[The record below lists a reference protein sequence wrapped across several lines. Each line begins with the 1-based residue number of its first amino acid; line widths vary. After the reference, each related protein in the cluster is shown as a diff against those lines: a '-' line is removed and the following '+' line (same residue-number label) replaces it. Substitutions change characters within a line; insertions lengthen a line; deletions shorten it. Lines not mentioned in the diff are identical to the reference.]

1 MTRVTVDAEMR
12 KKLMDCSKVLE
23 LCDEN
28 GYVLAKLVP
37 STPYTDPENWE
48 ALGPEPSDEE
58 IQREIDAGDF
68 YTTQELMDEI
78 KKLGNRQL

>member
-12 KKLMDCSKVLE
+12 KKLMDCSQLLE

-28 GYVLAKLVP
+28 GDVLAKLVP
-37 STPYTDPENWE
+37 SPRWTDPENWE
-48 ALGPEPSDEE
+48 SLGPEPSDEE
-58 IQREIDAGDF
+58 VEREIEAGDF

-78 KKLGNRQL
+78 KKLNDK

>member
-12 KKLMDCSKVLE
+12 KKLMDCSQLLE

-28 GYVLAKLVP
+28 GDVLAKLVP
-37 STPYTDPENWE
+37 SPRCINSEEWE
-48 ALGPEPSDEE
+48 SLGPEPSDEE
-58 IQREIDAGDF
+58 IEREIDAGDF

-78 KKLGNRQL
+78 RKLNKK

>member
-12 KKLMDCSKVLE
+12 KKLMDCSTPLE
-23 LCDEN
+23 LCDEK

-37 STPYTDPENWE
+37 STPWTDPENWE
-48 ALGPEPSDEE
+48 SLGPEPSEEE
-58 IQREIDAGDF
+58 IEREIDAGEF

-78 KKLGNRQL
+78 KKLKDK